1 MTGEEGRGAKRSH
14 LGRGL
19 AALFGEDAPGAAAAP
34 AKDTSRGAGAGL
46 GPGLTLPIERLAP
59 GSLQP
64 RQRFD
69 EDELE
74 RLAESI
80 KSSGLLQPILVRPR
94 PGHPEEYEIV
104 AGERRWRAAQI
115 ARLHEVPV
123 IIRELADAKALE
135 IALIENVQR
144 EDLSPIEEARAFQRL
159 IAEFGHSQGELGAQL
174 GKSRSH
180 IANTLR
186 LLSLPDAI
194 QDLVQEGSLSA
205 GHARALI
212 GADNAEKLAQR
223 CVTEGLS
230 VRALESLVK
239 RARDAAKPPVPGAA
253 PASRK
258 AERGTKDADTLAL
271 ERDLENLLGLKVTI
285 DYGPG
290 GGKLS
295 IHYDTLEQL
304 DDVLHRLNQAPR
316 QAFD

>member
-19 AALFGEDAPGAAAAP
+19 AALFGEDAPGVAAAP

-212 GADNAEKLAQR
+212 GADNAERLAQR

-230 VRALESLVK
+230 VRALESRVK

-258 AERGTKDADTLAL
+258 AEKGTKDADTLAL